1 MNKKVFYMP
10 GEELTEE
17 EKKIASE
24 TLKQQQ
30 EKTQKELAD
39 RADAT
44 AQKKSTVDFMNV
56 NFEPFEDRI
65 LVYPDPVEAT
75 TKGGLYKPD
84 AVIEKAKPVTGT
96 VVKVGP
102 GKPNFKLNIVP
113 GDRISYGNYAGTSIQ
128 FGEINYLIMR
138 FADCFG
144 KVS

>member
-24 TLKQQQ
+24 TLKRQQ

-39 RADAT
+39 RAEADT
-44 AQKKSTVDFMNV
+44 QKKSSVDFMTV

-65 LVYPDPVEAT
+65 LVYPDPVET
-75 TKGGLYKPD
+75 ITKGGLYKPEE
-84 AVIEKAKPVTGT
+84 ATKKMKPVIGT
-96 VVKVGP
+96 IVKVGP
-102 GKPNFKLNIVP
+102 GKPNFKITIIP
-113 GDRISYGNYAGTSIQ
+113 GDRISYGNYAGTPFQLNGID
-128 FGEINYLIMR
+128 YLIMR
-138 FADCFG
+138 FADCYG